1 VNDTRFRFEPALHER
16 ELAAIITEIEA
27 SPELDLATLDRILR
41 RHPRGGVGLFAK
53 TEIVR
58 GARHLAA
65 RGALAVDPDALARRL
80 RTAPVRSHSGI
91 LPVTVLTRPHPCPG
105 HCVFCP
111 SDARMPKSYLASEP
125 GAQRAEQ
132 HGFDPYRQ
140 TRARLEAFRSMGH
153 PLDKVEL
160 IVLGGTWSAY
170 PLAYRLWFVQRC
182 LEALC
187 DFGVDGRPPDA
198 SAAPFGSFEALP
210 AAARGVYNETVSA
223 HLRARQ
229 AGRLRAPEEEASWDD
244 LARAQ
249 QRNEEAA
256 VRCVGLSLET
266 RPDEVDADEVLCL
279 RRLGAT
285 KIQLGIQSLSD
296 EVLHRNQRGH
306 DVAATREAMTL
317 LRGAG
322 FKLHAH
328 WMPNLLGSTPEADLA
343 DFERLF
349 ADPAIR
355 PDELKLY
362 PCSLVESAELM
373 DHQRAGAWRPY
384 ADDELLHVVSEAMRR
399 TPRWCRLTR
408 VVRDIPSPDIVV
420 GNKRTNFRE
429 VAEHARDPRRE
440 LRSPRPHPAR
450 DPLRH
455 GRRHGVLPRAH
466 DSRGPPRR
474 LRAPVPAGAAILRVR
489 ARRERRSPRAPRL
502 RSRRRSGGSLAGP
515 TPARGAGAAPD
526 RRGLRARSGA
536 RLPEPRRHLLHGDPR
551 VLPQARLPRRGA
563 LPAPRTRRLSSSQL
577 FRNSSA
583 SPDTR
588 ASTEI
593 FEPSGKSPSRIRTA
607 IGSWTMRWM
616 TRLSGRAP

>member
-27 SPELDLATLDRILR
+27 SPELDLGTLDRILR

-105 HCVFCP
+105 RCVFCP

-429 VAEHARDPRRE
+429 VAETDLRRRGVLLSDVRTREIRDESFDPRDLILRETRYGTAVGTECFLELTTPEDRLVAFARLSLPEQRSFVSELGGNAVLRE
-440 LRSPRPHPAR
+440 LHVYGPAAALGEASQGRPQHGG
-450 DPLRH
+450 L
-455 GRRHGVLPRAH
+455 GRRLIDAACERAAA
-466 DSRGPPRR
+466 RGYPSLAVISSTGTRGYYRR
-474 LRAPVPAGAAILRVR
+474 LGFR
-489 ARRERRSPRAPRL
+489 
-502 RSRRRSGGSLAGP
+502 
-515 TPARGAGAAPD
+515 D
-526 RRGLRARSGA
+526 
-536 RLPEPRRHLLHGDPR
+536 
-551 VLPQARLPRRGA
+551 GA
-563 LPAPRTRRLSSSQL
+563 LYQHLALG
-577 FRNSSA
+577 
-583 SPDTR
+583 D
-588 ASTEI
+588 
-593 FEPSGKSPSRIRTA
+593 
-607 IGSWTMRWM
+607 
-616 TRLSGRAP
+616 